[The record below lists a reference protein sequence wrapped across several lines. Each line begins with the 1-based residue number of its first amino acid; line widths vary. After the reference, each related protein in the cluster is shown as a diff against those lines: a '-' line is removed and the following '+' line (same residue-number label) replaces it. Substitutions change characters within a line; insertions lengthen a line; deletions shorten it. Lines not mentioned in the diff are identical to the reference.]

1 MTERMDYRRL
11 YDLSGRTALVVGAG
25 GLGSAAA
32 EALADCGADVAV
44 ADLERELAEEAAW
57 LVTAR
62 GRESVALPVDVTDP
76 ASAEACVKAVVERFG
91 RLDILVNAAGI
102 NIRKPAVELAP
113 EEWARII
120 DVNLNGVF
128 HVTQAAGR
136 VMLEQ
141 RYGKVVTISSVSAMC
156 GHATLSAYSASKGG
170 LTMLTKVLAVE
181 WATSGI
187 TVNAVAPTYVET
199 PLTQA
204 YLAQPGRRASL
215 VAQIPMGRLAMPED
229 IAATIVFLAC
239 DASRFVT
246 GQTLYVDGGR
256 TAD

>member
-1 MTERMDYRRL
+1 MTDRTNYRGL
-11 YDLSGRTALVVGAG
+11 YDLSGRKALVIGAG

-32 EALADCGADVAV
+32 DALADCGADIAV
-44 ADLERELAEEAAW
+44 ADYNWDLAEAAAELAKE
-57 LVTAR
+57 R
-62 GRESVALPVDVTDP
+62 GRDSVALTVDVTDP
-76 ASAEACVKAVVERFG
+76 ESAAACVATAVKHFG

-136 VMLEQ
+136 VMLQQ

-170 LTMLTKVLAVE
+170 LTMMTKVLAVE

-199 PLTQA
+199 PLTQG
-204 YLAQPGRRASL
+204 YLAQPGRRAAL
-215 VAQIPMGRLAMPED
+215 TAQIPMGRLAVPED